1 MSHLRFASCSPEQQQ
16 AALIAIIQSEDWL
29 MDALGRLR
37 ALTLADDWIVAGALY
52 NTVWNRLTGK
62 PSLHGIKDI
71 DVFYFD
77 SSDISYEAE
86 DRIIRKGE
94 AMFSG
99 SPIPVEIR
107 NQARVH
113 LWFGK
118 HFGVEIEPIR
128 DCRDSIRRFS
138 SIAFCVGVRLG
149 CENDIEVFA
158 PYGLTDLFSFR
169 IRPNRQCDNRV
180 THEKKAA
187 RAKSLWPELNAES
200 W

>member
-1 MSHLRFASCSPEQQQ
+1 
-16 AALIAIIQSEDWL
+16 
-29 MDALGRLR
+29 MDAFGKLS
-37 ALTLADDWIVAGALY
+37 ALTLADDWVVAGALY

-62 PSLHGIKDI
+62 PSLHGINDI
-71 DVFYFD
+71 DV
-77 SSDISYEAE
+77 SYHAE

-94 AMFSG
+94 TMFSG
-99 SPIPVEIR
+99 SPMPVEIR

-138 SIAFCVGVRLG
+138 SIAFCVGARLG
-149 CENDIEVFA
+149 GENDIEVFA
-158 PYGLTDLFSFR
+158 PYGLTDLFSFQ

-187 RAKSLWPELNAES
+187 RAKSLWPELNAEP